1 MSQTLLLQNKQ
12 VFFGGGGRAGKRLIE
27 KQNTYSS
34 KAREVLMVLKREG

>member
-12 VFFGGGGRAGKRLIE
+12 VFFGGGAGKRLIE

-34 KAREVLMVLKREG
+34 KAHEVLMVLKREG

>member
-12 VFFGGGGRAGKRLIE
+12 VFFWGGRAGKRLIE

>member
-12 VFFGGGGRAGKRLIE
+12 VFLGGGRAGKRLIE